1 MVGCGGGG
9 AGAAGRNPRTL
20 SWEWGGVEA
29 QGKGV
34 TATETAHRLV
44 AFYTGDGR
52 HEWAGR
58 SGVLGPIYMMR
69 RLPGGRSSD
78 GPTITLRKTMGPV
91 SRRHQ
96 QTIHTV
102 KKQIRYEKNLA

>member
-1 MVGCGGGG
+1 
-9 AGAAGRNPRTL
+9 
-20 SWEWGGVEA
+20 VEA

-58 SGVLGPIYMMR
+58 SGVLGPVYIL

-78 GPTITLRKTMGPV
+78 GPSITLRKTMGPV
-91 SRRHQ
+91 SQRHQ

-102 KKQIRYEKNLA
+102 KKKFRYKKNLA